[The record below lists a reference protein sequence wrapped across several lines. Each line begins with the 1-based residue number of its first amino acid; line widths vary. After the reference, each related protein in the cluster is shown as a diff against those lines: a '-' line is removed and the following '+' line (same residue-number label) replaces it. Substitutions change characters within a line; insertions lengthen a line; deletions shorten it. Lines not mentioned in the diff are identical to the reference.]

1 MKTYAQFREELEK
14 LVIEYASEC
23 NAAMSVKID
32 VTKKEIYNTG
42 NLDDVVYDAEIQT
55 MLK

>member
-23 NAAMSVKID
+23 NAAISVKID
-32 VTKKEIYNTG
+32 VAKEEIYNAD
-42 NLDDVVYDAEIQT
+42 NLDNVVYDAEIQT

>member
-23 NAAMSVKID
+23 NAAISVKID
-32 VTKKEIYNTG
+32 VAKEEIYITQ
-42 NLDDVVYDAEIQT
+42 II
-55 MLK
+55 

>member
-1 MKTYAQFREELEK
+1 MKTYAQFKEELEK
-14 LVIEYASEC
+14 LVVEYASEC

-32 VTKKEIYNTG
+32 VTKEEIYNIG
-42 NLDDVVYDAEIQT
+42 KLDNTVYDVEIQV

>member
-32 VTKKEIYNTG
+32 VTKEEIYNAG
-42 NLDDVVYDAEIQT
+42 NLDNVVYDAEIQT
-55 MLK
+55 VLK

>member
-1 MKTYAQFREELEK
+1 MKTYTQFREELEK

-32 VTKKEIYNTG
+32 VTKEEIYSAG
-42 NLDDVVYDAEIQT
+42 NLDNVVYDAEIQT
-55 MLK
+55 TLK

>member
-23 NAAMSVKID
+23 NAAMSIKID
-32 VTKKEIYNTG
+32 VTKEEIYNTG
-42 NLDDVVYDAEIQT
+42 NLDDVIYDAEIQT